1 MNNVFQACKLSCGLE
16 NFRGEF
22 SGIEGALV
30 RPALKSA
37 PWVSREGW
45 GEMKFHCCTFI
56 SFQTIA
62 TIDASLSRSHSLSS
76 VTDKVI
82 HTVKDTAVK
91 LWFLTSH
98 LAISSR
104 MNPTCNYCTAVF
116 IFFHLHT
123 RFPHW
128 TPHIF
133 TRLLKFLP
141 CLLLLNAAST
151 CSLPPLEVNASQQT
165 ISHGWNKRGEEMEG
179 GREAGKR

>member
-1 MNNVFQACKLSCGLE
+1 MKYVFQPCKLSCSLE
-16 NFRGEF
+16 NPRGEF

-30 RPALKSA
+30 RPALKRA
-37 PWVSREGW
+37 PWVFREGW
-45 GEMKFHCCTFI
+45 GEMKCHCCTFI

-62 TIDASLSRSHSLSS
+62 TVDTSLSRGHSLSS
-76 VTDKVI
+76 LI
-82 HTVKDTAVK
+82 HTVIHKVKDTTVK

-104 MNPTCNYCTAVF
+104 INSTRNCCSAVF

-123 RFPHW
+123 HFPHW
-128 TPHIF
+128 TLQIF
-133 TRLLKFLP
+133 RLLKFLAS
-141 CLLLLNAAST
+141 LLLLNAAST